1 MTSIQKEIKD
11 FTYHSLLLSYQ
22 VDTFLH
28 FLCFIVILKLIQL
41 LHYALIEKEGF
52 TI

>member
-1 MTSIQKEIKD
+1 MTSIQKEIKG
-11 FTYHSLLLSYQ
+11 FPYHSQLLSYQ
-22 VDTFLH
+22 LDTFRH

-41 LHYALIEKEGF
+41 LHYALIEEGF